1 MQHAWL
7 DYLILILYLSA
18 VIGIGVYFSREKR
31 TSETYL
37 LGGRNM
43 PSVAIGLACMM
54 SLFSSISIVMVPG
67 EIFNH
72 GLMLFLFSGTLG
84 MILPIP
90 FYLLFT
96 RFYFK
101 LGSYTPYE
109 YLEFRYDRTVRAV
122 VAFSAFYTRVI
133 YIGMV
138 LYTSAKIFEGAFGW
152 APWFSIILVAT
163 VGVTGC
169 FLGGSK
175 AVVWTDV
182 FQAVIVFGGFVA
194 VIGMLC
200 WKIDGGAVAA
210 VKTAFADGH
219 GLPQFHDPGFYS
231 LSPYVRLLFWLL
243 LWGAV
248 INPLT
253 NACSD
258 QVSIQRFLSTK
269 NWKEG
274 FKSQI
279 IATASGA
286 FFLYLLWFVGMA
298 LHTFYK
304 QNPEPQVTAGNG
316 DGAFF
321 HFVAEFLPSPLSGI
335 FIAAM
340 LAAIISTVSSTTNS
354 MAAVW
359 LKEFHQ
365 KFINR
370 KLDAA
375 GEFRISRNATLII
388 GILSVLLALALDF
401 SGKWLE
407 QSVAEVGTLF
417 YLIGAAILPA
427 FLFAVLSCRANSR
440 LIWCYTFF
448 AFGEGVAMNT
458 WYALSRSA
466 VQAWEKNPAVG
477 FGWAGKLDFLYV
489 LFVLIP
495 GILLLAPWLFRS
507 LRRNISA
514 KLAALAGML
523 FLGAAEGMLV
533 WYFYSN
539 ALITDMPQAR
549 SFAFGLPV
557 SFLGALGILWLC
569 PKQPREKYQGLTL
582 ATLGKPILSARTD
595 HNR

>member
-7 DYLILILYLSA
+7 DYLILILYLAA
-18 VIGIGVYFSREKR
+18 VVGIGVYFSRGER
-31 TSETYL
+31 TAESYL

-43 PSVAIGLACMM
+43 SFIAIGLACMM

-72 GLMLFLFSGTLG
+72 GLTLFVLSGTLG

-101 LGSYTPYE
+101 LGSFTPYE
-109 YLEFRYDRTVRAV
+109 YLEYRYDKTVRAV
-122 VAFSAFYTRVI
+122 VAFSAFYTRII

-152 APWFSIILVAT
+152 APWFSILLVAV

-182 FQAVIVFGGFVA
+182 MQTGIVFGGFAA
-194 VIGMLC
+194 VIVILC

-210 VKTAFADGH
+210 VKTAFAGGH
-219 GLPQFHDPGFYS
+219 GAPQFGEAEFYS
-231 LSPYVRLLFWLL
+231 LSPYVRLLFWLSV
-243 LWGAV
+243 WGAV

-286 FFLYLLWFVGMA
+286 FFLFTLWFIGLA
-298 LHTFYK
+298 LYTFYR
-304 QNPEPQVTAGNG
+304 QHPDPLVEPGKGDAAFFRFVAGN
-316 DGAFF
+316 
-321 HFVAEFLPSPLSGI
+321 LPSPLSGL

-340 LAAIISTVSSTTNS
+340 LAAIMSTVSSVTNS
-354 MAAVW
+354 MATVW

-370 KLDAA
+370 KLNAA
-375 GEFRISRNATLII
+375 GEFRVSRIATLVI
-388 GILSVLLALALDF
+388 GVLAVLLALALDF

-427 FLFAVLSCRANSR
+427 FLFAVLSNRANSK

-448 AFGEGVAMNT
+448 AFGEGIAMNS

-466 VQAWEKNPAVG
+466 VQAWEKNPAAG
-477 FGWAGKLDFLYV
+477 FSWAGKLDFLYV
-489 LFVLIP
+489 LLVLIP
-495 GILLLAPWLFRS
+495 GILLILPWLLRS
-507 LRRNISA
+507 LRKTLSA

-523 FLGAAEGMLV
+523 FLGAAEGMLI

-539 ALITDMPQAR
+539 ALITDAPQAR

-582 ATLGKPILSARTD
+582 ATLGKPILSLPTD
-595 HNR
+595 NNH